1 MHEGEDLSHHAP
13 EQRPLKNRLGMAL
26 GPHDQT
32 LAGCAC
38 GQPALDVR
46 ELKGKVIRREQ
57 DGVPGSSFEAGSLGT
72 PEPL

>member
-1 MHEGEDLSHHAP
+1 
-13 EQRPLKNRLGMAL
+13 MAL